1 MAEEDYLAYLS
12 FLIERGISPSGLSE
26 YLHAE
31 DGDDEMDSDSVR
43 LPPNDSPNSASV
55 ATSSQESVDVD
66 DSAFERDDVVVV
78 EDEDEDGS
86 NERRNYNN
94 SEGGETLSSK
104 DNKDEE
110 ENVDAEGELNRDDI
124 DGLICPICFEAWS
137 SGGDHRVCCLPCGHI
152 YGLAC
157 IKKWLQ
163 GRGSGKCPQC
173 KKKCSLK
180 SIRVLY
186 ASRIAAIDEK
196 LQKKVRSL
204 EAKCSSLKEKSDDLS
219 EKRVEW
225 QKKEADLCM
234 EVHYLKE
241 RTRYLEGFLEGGKS
255 RPSGSSVTRR
265 GCQGEVILGDDIEQ
279 EFYGQGSSNSF
290 MLQKELQVDGARIF
304 DVDSSSQILII
315 ARRLS
320 GMGTMNVLTKM
331 SLITSHEK
339 EDIHL
344 PVGFKAVKDLRVSPH
359 ARLVLLASLGKK
371 LSVVSTQSN
380 NTVLTYDLPAAAW
393 SCSWDLSNS
402 HYIYAGLQNGILVQ
416 FDMRQTMKPVE
427 SINGLTDNPIH
438 TVYSLSAGSTVS
450 CGVKGVLTAS
460 SVGLCHW
467 DFGRSGRRP
476 YLIPESENQG
486 VCISLAYG
494 PSSDDIVASFRPKIE
509 ISGDLTITQPTL
521 GASASLSGEGVR
533 GSHVLYNGVGGRYE
547 KLGATCANV
556 SGIRLPKSAIVDGVS
571 QNPLF
576 ASGDEVTSELVLQD
590 LPSLTVVQHLQSRK
604 YPVRDMKYASILNSG
619 VLGCLAGDSLQLFST
634 KLL

>member
-1 MAEEDYLAYLS
+1 MADPDYLAYLS
-12 FLIERGISPSGLSE
+12 FLTERRISPSGLSE

-31 DGDDEMDSDSVR
+31 DGDDEMDIDFIGMPPSDG
-43 LPPNDSPNSASV
+43 PNSASV
-55 ATSSQESVDVD
+55 ARSSQESVDID
-66 DSAFERDDVVVV
+66 DSAVESDNVVVV

-94 SEGGETLSSK
+94 SEGGEMSSSK

-110 ENVDAEGELNRDDI
+110 EKVDAEEELNRDEI

-173 KKKCSLK
+173 KKKCSMK

-186 ASRIAAIDEK
+186 ASRIVALDVK

-204 EAKCSSLKEKSDDLS
+204 EAKCSSFKEKSDDLS
-219 EKRVEW
+219 AKRVEW
-225 QKKEADLCM
+225 RKKEADLCM

-241 RTRYLEGFLEGGKS
+241 RTRHLEGLLESAQS
-255 RPSGSSVTRR
+255 RPLGSSMARWGCR
-265 GCQGEVILGDDIEQ
+265 GEAGLGDDVEQ
-279 EFYGQGSSNSF
+279 EFHQQGSSISF
-290 MLQKELQVDGARIF
+290 MLQKDIQVDGARIF
-304 DVDSSSQILII
+304 DVDTSSQILII

-331 SLITSHEK
+331 SLIPSHEK

-359 ARLVLLASLGKK
+359 ARIVLLASLGKK

-380 NTVLTYDLPAAAW
+380 NTVLTYDLQAAAW

-402 HYIYAGLQNGILVQ
+402 HYIYAGLQNGMVVQ
-416 FDMRQTMKPVE
+416 FDMRQTMRPVE
-427 SINGLTDNPIH
+427 SITGLTDSPIH
-438 TVYSLSAGSTVS
+438 TVHSLSADSTVS

-467 DFGRSGRRP
+467 DFGRSGGRP

-494 PSSDDIVASFRPKIE
+494 PSRDDIVASFRPKIE
-509 ISGDLTITQPTL
+509 FSGDLTISQPTL
-521 GASASLSGEGVR
+521 SASTSISGEGVR
-533 GSHVLYNGVGGRYE
+533 GSHVLYKRVGGRYE

-576 ASGDEVTSELVLQD
+576 ASADEVTSELDYLAAWPRIHCNYSQ
-590 LPSLTVVQHLQSRK
+590 
-604 YPVRDMKYASILNSG
+604 LNSSEVQVG
-619 VLGCLAGDSLQLFST
+619 I
-634 KLL
+634 